1 MIKELK
7 SNYEKTLIENEN
19 LIKINLNLE
28 NDLNRL
34 VKDFHSNIDKAVRK
48 TEHDKNLLL
57 SKQTSYESVIKR
69 LTLLYNS
76 QQKKLESIV
85 SLFKYNNF
93 NF

>member
-7 SNYEKTLIENEN
+7 SNYENCLIENEN
-19 LIKINLNLE
+19 LIKMNLDLE
-28 NDLNRL
+28 NDLNQRI
-34 VKDFHSNIDKAVRK
+34 KNFHLNVDKAVKK

-57 SKQTSYESVIKR
+57 SKQTNYENLIKR

-85 SLFKYNNF
+85 SLFK
-93 NF
+93 